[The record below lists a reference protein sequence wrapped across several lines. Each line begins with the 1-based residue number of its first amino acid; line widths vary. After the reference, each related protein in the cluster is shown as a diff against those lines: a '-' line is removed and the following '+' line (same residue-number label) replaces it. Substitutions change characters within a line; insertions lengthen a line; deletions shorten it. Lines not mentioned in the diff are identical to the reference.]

1 MPDVFHNQ
9 YRELS
14 EAEKELMANL
24 KDKALELY
32 DLYDQVGRLEVDAE
46 SDNESK
52 TGSTSKCGREIALAK
67 TKLEESVMWAVKGLT
82 K

>member
-1 MPDVFHNQ
+1 MSDVFHAK

-14 EAEKELMANL
+14 DEEKSLMENI
-24 KDKALELY
+24 KVKAAELY
-32 DLYDQVGRLEVDAE
+32 DLMDSVIRSEDT
-46 SDNESK
+46 D
-52 TGSTSKCGREIALAK
+52 TSEGPAVNGREVALAK